1 MNRHIKIFMVVFIS
15 LLTAI
20 FSLSCDIQSDS
31 DRNDNSFD
39 IHDNSV
45 KAYRYWQEEN
55 ESLMHE
61 ITECFENNDSES
73 LKKMFISGYAT
84 AYNLDI
90 QIEKAFLLYESKGTP
105 LKYENISAG
114 EVGRHT
120 VDGKN
125 VMLEGSCEA
134 DVIFDSGEKLEL
146 YFLVVNIDDE
156 SSKGTGLRY
165 IYLSN
170 SDTGEIYRIIGEY
183 EEHRSDK
190 AE

>member
-1 MNRHIKIFMVVFIS
+1 MNRHIKIFMAVFIS

-20 FSLSCDIQSDS
+20 FSSSCDIH
-31 DRNDNSFD
+31 NSFD

-55 ESLMHE
+55 ESLMYE
-61 ITECFENNDSES
+61 IIECFENNDSES

-114 EVGRHT
+114 EVGSHT

-125 VMLEGSCEA
+125 VMLEGSCGV
-134 DVIFDSGEKLEL
+134 DVVFDSGEKLEL

-165 IYLSN
+165 IYLCN

-183 EEHRSDK
+183 EDHRSDK